1 MPRHSQSLGS
11 VRGVNVVIESVV
23 TWMWG
28 NNWKCR
34 PEVNKFMK
42 NWAYHSD
49 IGKAAYD
56 TVFGT
61 A

>member
-1 MPRHSQSLGS
+1 
-11 VRGVNVVIESVV
+11 
-23 TWMWG
+23 MWG

-42 NWAYHSD
+42 NWAYLPD

-56 TVFGT
+56 TMFGT
-61 A
+61 AQKAGSLFKDVIGTVTYD